1 MGTVRQTK
9 NKNIGSIFKK
19 IALICVQIATMVQ
32 LQACKGGADVSTDS
46 IFTPLKTRIDQ
57 NIEQV
62 KTLQSNGFL
71 DANTAQTILKKLD
84 TKKNEVSEVEKNVN
98 ETLAAL
104 ATTKDAVNAEELLT
118 ELEDNN
124 NLSEILSSFDAVWI
138 PQVSYDQASGEFIP
152 QDVGKEHQD
161 SAGDNDTTYENL
173 GISYHDIAIQYLAET
188 NNVDFGQLHKTIF
201 TVPLAENSKKLTN
214 IMVDGTTKVQA
225 YQIVDQEV
233 IDQLRQQTTKD
244 GSGKVYVLDY
254 NKVQAMFG
262 QGASTEELTE
272 ILKAI
277 ADGNKFSNGNWQVDT
292 TIQTSTG
299 RQIQSVDALDKLFQ
313 VATDADGQA
322 LTWIDLAYNNQDA
335 TIAGTSVLGTNPNDP
350 VKGVHTEV
358 TNATGLGQPE
368 GWQDAP
374 GYDVRIHTSVGGTGG
389 NTIDFTIAYL
399 RVNDLYSDTVKQ
411 LTEAVEKGKSDRM
424 IYVNGNFYLMTY
436 PIAVIDTL
444 QTDGSGTYQI
454 SYKTDDSML
463 LNFSTG
469 EMLNVQ
475 QTTASEAG
483 QVQAADS
490 YIGLGDQTIQNYQQ
504 FIVSDVTGQVNIA
517 GEMDKRVAG
526 TAGNI
531 TQAVVDGV
539 PAFVLRDY
547 LEGSYTPGVLNDGNV
562 DESLVCY
569 GRLLRFNLQGATGE
583 QHNIADTIAYY
594 IDQQHSKISKT
605 GFSEVYPWQLAN
617 AADLF
622 TAQTSDHKIK
632 RLPQQQE
639 SVGSTT
645 NGDPQATNVQNL
657 PQETVSQISP
667 VAQFPGDLDRWDADK
682 SGNTQKPR
690 MYAVA
695 TTLDLNQSGILNHW
709 MQSEDQQLS
718 LAWWQ
723 TWLNSHSY
731 NYHLTDDVINKW
743 INAEYNIVLGQRD
756 FVIMDT
762 DKINKTNNTFVDKAL
777 SKASTTWKTFMVF
790 IGIVCVIIQTVF
802 ILCWTFDVVVGL
814 DLHLTEKIQGGKYT
828 AVKDRSEL
836 MNMYGYM
843 GTGRF
848 NGYSGMGGHN
858 SGPRPIDFVGVLC
871 KILWLMGLGIIL
883 MTVNPLTIFQVVL
896 KLAQGIA
903 KISENVTAGII
914 GG

>member
-1 MGTVRQTK
+1 
-9 NKNIGSIFKK
+9 
-19 IALICVQIATMVQ
+19 MVQ

-71 DANTAQTILKKLD
+71 DANTAQTILEKLD
-84 TKKNEVSEVEKNVN
+84 KKKGEVSSVEESVTT
-98 ETLAAL
+98 TLASL
-104 ATTKDAVNAEELLT
+104 ADVKNAAEAKELLT
-118 ELEDNN
+118 ELEKNN

-138 PQVSYDQASGEFIP
+138 PQVSYDQASEEYTP
-152 QDVGKEHQD
+152 QDVGKGHQD
-161 SAGDNDTTYENL
+161 DAGSKDGTCKKLSDS
-173 GISYHDIAIQYLAET
+173 GSYHDTAIQYLAET

-201 TVPLAENSKKLTN
+201 TVPLAENSTKLTN
-214 IMVDGTTKVQA
+214 VMVDGTTKVQA

-322 LTWIDLAYNNQDA
+322 LTWIDLAYNNQDT
-335 TIAGTSVLGTNPNDP
+335 TIAGTSVLGTNPNDT

-389 NTIDFTIAYL
+389 NTIDLTIAYL

-436 PIAVIDTL
+436 PMAVMDTL
-444 QTDGSGTYQI
+444 QTDGNGTYQI

-469 EMLNVQ
+469 EILNVQ

-517 GEMDKRVAG
+517 GKADTRADG

-531 TQAVVDGV
+531 QQSVVNRV

-569 GRLLRFNLQGATGE
+569 GRLLRFNLQGTSGE

-605 GFSEVYPWQLAN
+605 GFSDVYPWQLAN

-695 TTLDLNQSGILNHW
+695 TTLDLNSSGILNHW

-756 FVIMDT
+756 FVILDT
-762 DKINKTNNTFVDKAL
+762 DKVNKTNNTFVDKAL
-777 SKASTTWKTFMVF
+777 SKASTGWKTLMVF
-790 IGIVCVIIQTVF
+790 IGIVCVIIQTLFV
-802 ILCWTFDVVVGL
+802 LCWTFDIVVGL
-814 DLHLTEKIQGGKYT
+814 DLHLTEKIQGGRYT
-828 AVKDRSEL
+828 AVKDKSEL
-836 MNMYGYM
+836 MNMYG
-843 GTGRF
+843 
-848 NGYSGMGGHN
+848 GYSGRMGYEGYSSYGGGRN
-858 SGPRPIDFVGVLC
+858 IGPRPIDFTGVLL
-871 KILWLMGLGIIL
+871 KIVWLMGLGIIL
-883 MTVNPLTIFQVVL
+883 MTVNPLTIFQVIF

-903 KISENVTAGII
+903 KISEDLTAGIT
-914 GG
+914 GR